1 MDRLVQYIEQRIK
14 TYGHINGT
22 QAMQSN
28 YYEIGDYKI
37 RISDHIAYG
46 SNANKNDYS
55 FIIQEDGSYIFTRM
69 KGTTDRMYLKVIQY
83 NEARDLIRKLHEL
96 AIVSENLCE
105 FYRPKGWNVEVKA
118 VDEEPVETEY
128 EKMTFDELLLHF
140 DYIYDAGN
148 GVHNTM
154 KLNNVLDII
163 AIVLTG
169 KMLKG
174 NIMKKT
180 LCLKKLYNEND
191 ITETQYN
198 TLITKLENFG
208 KKNEEE

>member
-105 FYRPKGWNVEVKA
+105 FFKPKGWNVEAKD
-118 VDEEPVETEY
+118 VDEEPAEY
-128 EKMTFDELLLHF
+128 GHDKMSFNELLHHF
-140 DYIYDAGN
+140 DYIYKDSK
-148 GVHNTM
+148 GVQNTM
-154 KLNNVLDII
+154 RLNNVLDII

-174 NIMKKT
+174 TIPKKVSY
-180 LCLKKLYNEND
+180 LKDLYKETD

-198 TLITKLENFG
+198 TLIAKLENFG

>member
-118 VDEEPVETEY
+118 VDEKPTESGDD
-128 EKMTFDELLLHF
+128 KMTFDELINHF
-140 DYIYDAGN
+140 NYIYKDSK
-148 GVHNTM
+148 GVQNTM
-154 KLNNVLDII
+154 RLNNVLDII
-163 AIVLTG
+163 ALVLTG

-174 NIMKKT
+174 TIPSKVSY
-180 LCLKKLYNEND
+180 LKKQYDEMT

>member
-118 VDEEPVETEY
+118 VDEEPTESGDD
-128 EKMTFDELLLHF
+128 KMTFDELLNHF
-140 DYIYDAGN
+140 NYIYKDSK
-148 GVHNTM
+148 GVQNTM
-154 KLNNVLDII
+154 RLNNVLDII
-163 AIVLTG
+163 ALVLTG

-174 NIMKKT
+174 TIPSKVNF
-180 LCLKKLYNEND
+180 LKKQYDEMS

>member
-105 FYRPKGWNVEVKA
+105 FYKPKGWNVEVKA
-118 VDEEPVETEY
+118 IDEEPAESGDD
-128 EKMTFDELLLHF
+128 KMSFDELLKHF
-140 DYIYDAGN
+140 NYIYKDSK
-148 GVHNTM
+148 GVQNTM
-154 KLNNVLDII
+154 RLNNVLDII

-174 NIMKKT
+174 TIPSKVSH
-180 LCLKKLYNEND
+180 LKKQYDEMS